1 MLLHPA
7 AGKGKQ
13 VMKKDKYAGLFYIS
27 PWIIGFLV
35 FTLYP
40 LASSIF
46 YSFTDFSI
54 SKAPQWIGL
63 KNYIDIFTTD
73 RLAVPSLITTFQYVL
88 LVVPAKL
95 IFALAVA
102 MLLNMNLKGMKF
114 YRTVYYLP
122 SILGGSV
129 AIAVLWRFLFRRD
142 GIVNMITG
150 MLGLGAVDWLGS
162 PNYAL
167 GTVALLGVWQFGSS
181 MVLFLAGLKQVPRE
195 LYEAA
200 KVDGAGKIRVLFTIT
215 LPMISSIVFF
225 NLIMQLI
232 NAFQDFTGPFVITNG
247 GPINATYVFAI
258 HLYNSA
264 FKFFKTGYASA
275 LSWIL
280 FVIILLFTAVVFKSS
295 SYWTYYEDGGD
306 F

>member
-1 MLLHPA
+1 MKQKKYVGLL
-7 AGKGKQ
+7 
-13 VMKKDKYAGLFYIS
+13 YIM

-35 FTLYP
+35 FTMYP
-40 LASSIF
+40 LLSSIY

-54 SKAPQWIGL
+54 TNSTHWVGL

-73 RLAVPSLITTFQYVL
+73 RLAIPSLVTTFKYVF

-95 IFALAVA
+95 IFALLVA
-102 MLLNMNLKGMKF
+102 LLLNMNIKGIKV
-114 YRTVYYLP
+114 YRTIYYLP

-129 AIAVLWRFLFRRD
+129 AISVLWRFLFRRD
-142 GIVNMITG
+142 GIVNMI
-150 MLGLGAVDWLGS
+150 LSIFHINAIDWLGS
-162 PNYAL
+162 PKHAL

-181 MVLFLAGLKQVPRE
+181 MVLFLAGLKQVPKE

-200 KVDGAGKIRVLFTIT
+200 KVDGAGKIRIFFTIT
-215 LPMISSIVFF
+215 LPMISSIIFF
-225 NLIMQLI
+225 NLVMQLI
-232 NAFQDFTGPFVITNG
+232 NAFQDFTAPFVITNG
-247 GPINATYVFAI
+247 GPLNSTYVFAI

-264 FKFFKTGYASA
+264 FKYFKTGYASA

-280 FVIILLFTAVVFKSS
+280 FVIIMLFTAIIFKSS
-295 SYWTYYEDGGD
+295 SYWTYYEDGGE